1 MIISNGPCK
10 SVFVFVVKVW
20 KKLAFKITFYCGM
33 FDLNRC
39 LVKTVVENT
48 FQKIISYNCLFKS
61 VVEVEDAF

>member
-1 MIISNGPCK
+1 MDLAKVCLFLWLKFEK
-10 SVFVFVVKVW
+10 SW
-20 KKLAFKITFYCGM
+20 LLKITFYCGV

-39 LVKTVVENT
+39 LVKIVVENT